1 MECAVVAVP
10 DDKWGERPKAFVTLK
25 PGMKATEGEVIEF
38 CRQHIAHFKC
48 PAAVEFGDL
57 PKTSTGKV
65 QKFVLRDKEWKG
77 QREAD
82 QLMAIEQQLTD
93 TLTQA
98 IRAKDTRTAD
108 VVRML
113 KTRLQ
118 ERRTAK
124 GFTGQVDDALLLDVI
139 GAYRKQLQKALAEYE
154 KLGER
159 GAAQAAQLRFEIEFC
174 ERFLPRGLDVTAL
187 RSLVQE
193 RARSLGYHRS
203 QAGRPSRRRRH
214 ENPQGTGRRRG
225 REKDCGGAAEGLT
238 GSRLLVLVLQ

>member
-1 MECAVVAVP
+1 M
-10 DDKWGERPKAFVTLK
+10 ERP
-25 PGMKATEGEVIEF
+25 
-38 CRQHIAHFKC
+38 
-48 PAAVEFGDL
+48 
-57 PKTSTGKV
+57 
-65 QKFVLRDKEWKG
+65 
-77 QREAD
+77 READ

-174 ERFLPRGLDVTAL
+174 ERFLPRGLDTTAL

-193 RARSLGYHRS
+193 RARSLGITDPK
-203 QAGRPSRRRRH
+203 QVGRLVGDVMKTH
-214 ENPQGTGRRRG
+214 KGQV
-225 REKDCGGAAEGLT
+225 DAADVKKIAEELFKA
-238 GSRLLVLVLQ
+238 